1 VLTVPRRITG
11 ALKVAKVAVVVFAL
25 LVAVSYAATP
35 PGTPY
40 RGGIY
45 LYEQII
51 ERYRNEWVAYTTM
64 AAAKLPTKAEASIQI
79 KGEGKTVEFSGIV
92 IINCANGRHVWKSAS
107 NFGTALKQPGEIQEL
122 VPPQVMQNAAQLFCK
137 K

>member
-1 VLTVPRRITG
+1 MKHATL
-11 ALKVAKVAVVVFAL
+11 VAAVVSGLFA
-25 LVAVSYAATP
+25 AVSYAATP

-40 RGGIY
+40 QGGIY

-51 ERYRNEWVAYTTM
+51 ERYRNEWVAYTKL
-64 AAAKLPTKAEASIQI
+64 AANKLPANAEAAIQI
-79 KGEGKTVEFSGIV
+79 KGEGKTVDFSGIV

-107 NFGTALKQPGEIQEL
+107 NFGTVLKLPVEIQEL
-122 VPPQVMQNAAQLFCK
+122 VPPQVIQNATRLFCK